1 MTATSVY
8 SGENMK
14 TNIKVCDAMT
24 RKPISVEKK
33 INVEEAAKIMRQR
46 DIGSLVVIENKK
58 LIGFVT
64 LEEFVF
70 KAIALG
76 MNTKLASI
84 EDIMKKRSEVI
95 TISPSEDISDA
106 IELIN
111 KHNVRQL
118 PVVDPTDDKIVGLLT
133 IKDILKIEPQMF
145 EILSDKLSFN
155 DDLENNIFSKK
166 YASGTCSACGEYSD
180 KLVEQ
185 SGMHLCQK
193 CKD

>member
-1 MTATSVY
+1 
-8 SGENMK
+8 MK
-14 TNIKVCDAMT
+14 THIKVCDAMT
-24 RKPISVEKK
+24 RKPISVEKQT
-33 INVEEAAKIMRQR
+33 NLEEAAKIMRQR
-46 DIGSLVVIENKK
+46 DIGSLVVTENKK

-84 EDIMKKRSEVI
+84 EDIMKKRSEVV
-95 TISPSEDISDA
+95 TIPPSADISSA
-106 IELIN
+106 IDLIN

-118 PVVDPTDDKIVGLLT
+118 PVVDPTDDKLVGLIT

-145 EILSDKLSFN
+145 ELISEKLSL
-155 DDLENNIFSKK
+155 DENGENKIFSKK
-166 YASGTCSACGEYSD
+166 YASGICSACGEYSD
-180 KLVEQ
+180 QLIEQ
-185 SGMHLCQK
+185 SGLHLCKK